1 MYYSPSSRSA
11 LAEAELEYADD
22 HESCSV
28 FAVFKLRDCEEDAG
42 PGAMSERLRNLL
54 EEERKEGRG
63 VEIMAWTTMA
73 WTLTANMVRD
83 IHLLLTSADTG
94 RYVGNCGP
102 SGDGVLG
109 IAKT

>member
-11 LAEAELEYADD
+11 LAEAELVYADG

-28 FAVFKLRDCEEDAG
+28 FAVFKLRDCEKDAG
-42 PGAMSERLRNLL
+42 HAAMSERLRNLL

-63 VEIMAWTTMA
+63 VEVIAWTTTP

-83 IHLLLTSADTG
+83 IHLLFDL
-94 RYVGNCGP
+94 C
-102 SGDGVLG
+102 
-109 IAKT
+109 